1 MSEEDPEKH
10 HGGKRHGAIVRAD
23 LVREAGQG
31 LPEEVMRLLW
41 RREG

>member
-1 MSEEDPEKH
+1 MSEGDPEKH
-10 HGGKRHGAIVRAD
+10 HGGEIRGATVRSD

-31 LPEEVMRLLW
+31 LPEEVGRLLR